1 MNPLAPKIDNPLA
14 PAAAH
19 PLVKATKEQLA
30 VTKQQPLV
38 EYVRRS
44 LELEEPEEIDRRAD
58 ELTVI
63 GYAKTADHLRERA
76 ATLRASR
83 WRGRPPS
90 VPFSYRSPIAE
101 ASDEQWARFVRLM
114 QTGDLAAVTPSGQIG
129 VFQTRVKR
137 LQDLGLARDVRR
149 ATGENG
155 ARWTATFKPPL
166 TLARLLSDPLLQYR
180 IFAASMRRYR
190 SEILE
195 RHRDAL
201 GKEIEGKPATLSG
214 LLAVAHH
221 AGPALASWLTNPED
235 RLRFQKTTAAYG
247 HTTGV
252 F

>member
-14 PAAAH
+14 AAAAH
-19 PLVKATKEQLA
+19 PLVDATKQQLA
-30 VTKQQPLV
+30 VAQKQPLV

-44 LELEEPEEIDRRAD
+44 LELQEPEEIERRAD

-76 ATLRASR
+76 ATLRSAR
-83 WRGRPPS
+83 WRGQPPAM
-90 VPFSYRSPIAE
+90 PFAYRSPIPE
-101 ASDEQWARFVRLM
+101 ATDEQWARFVRLM
-114 QTGDLAAVTPSGQIG
+114 QTGDLAAVTPSGQVG

-149 ATGENG
+149 VAGDGG

-166 TLARLLSDPLLQYR
+166 TLARLLADPLLQYR

-195 RHRDAL
+195 RHRDAI
-201 GKEIEGKPATLSG
+201 GKETEGRPATLSG

-235 RLRFQKTTAAYG
+235 RRRFEKTTAAYG
-247 HTTGV
+247 RTTGV

>member
-14 PAAAH
+14 AAAEH
-19 PLVKATKEQLA
+19 PLVKATKEQVA
-30 VTKQQPLV
+30 VTAQQPLV

-44 LELEEPEEIDRRAD
+44 LELEEPEEIERRAD

-63 GYAKTADHLRERA
+63 GYAKTAGHLRERA
-76 ATLRASR
+76 ATLRAAR
-83 WRGRPPS
+83 WRGRPRVVS
-90 VPFSYRSPIAE
+90 FAYRSPIPE
-101 ASDEQWARFVRLM
+101 ASDEKWARFVRLM
-114 QTGDLAAVTPSGQIG
+114 QTGDLAAVTPSGQVG
-129 VFQTRVKR
+129 LFQTRVKR

-149 ATGENG
+149 VPGDGG

-166 TLARLLSDPLLQYR
+166 TLTRLLSDPLLQYR

-235 RLRFQKTTAAYG
+235 RRRFAKTTAAYRQ
-247 HTTGV
+247 TTEV